1 MLKRLTIQNY
11 ALIESL
17 DISFPE
23 HLIIITGETGAG
35 KSILFGALSL
45 LLGAKADSSVLN
57 NKEKNCIVEAEFEAE
72 EEIMLRRV
80 ISPLGRSRMF
90 LNDEPIGIEELKE
103 ISSKLVDI
111 HAQHQQLLLSDKK
124 FQLSVLDYFSGNT
137 LLLESYNT
145 IYYKYLSFQSQLKD
159 LDRKVIELEKSKEY
173 KQFQYNQL
181 VESHLVEGEL
191 EELENEQKQLAN
203 AEDIKNNIL
212 QAVSLFNQN
221 EISIVQ
227 NLKEAETL
235 LHKAVAYIP
244 DISELV
250 QRLSFSRIELKD
262 IECDLYD
269 RVDKIVASPERLLV
283 VDERIAVIYNLFRKH
298 NVSSVSDL
306 ISIRENLSCDLEM
319 SVDCMLER
327 EKLCKEITSLQ
338 KECSVLADQLHC
350 KRIKASKALSET
362 LQKSIKT
369 LEMPHAIFEVK
380 VIERDIW
387 AKDGKDDVLFYFSA
401 NGSSGIKELSRCA
414 SGGEL
419 SRIMLCIKALMAK
432 YVGMPTMIFDEID
445 TGVSGSIADK
455 MGELIG
461 EMGENMQ
468 VFAITHLPQ
477 VASKGSAHYLVYK
490 EFNDKNEAKSG
501 IRQISGEERILEI
514 ARMLSGTKLSEAAI
528 ANAKVLL
535 GGKN

>member
-57 NKEKNCIVEAEFEAE
+57 NKEKNCIVEAEFEDG
-72 EEIMLRRV
+72 EEIILRRV
-80 ISPLGRSRMF
+80 ISPQGRSRMF
-90 LNDEPIGIEELKE
+90 LNDEPIGIEDLKE

-137 LLLESYNT
+137 LLLESYNN
-145 IYYKYLSFQSQLKD
+145 IYSKYLSLQSQLKD

-181 VESHLVEGEL
+181 VEAQLVDGEL

-212 QAVSLFNQN
+212 QAASLFNQN
-221 EISIVQ
+221 EISVVQ
-227 NLKEAETL
+227 NLKEAESL
-235 LHKAVAYIP
+235 LHKVAAYIP

-250 QRLSFSRIELKD
+250 QRLSSSRIELKD
-262 IECDLYD
+262 IECELSD
-269 RVDKIVASPERLLV
+269 RGDKVVASPERLLV
-283 VDERIAVIYNLFRKH
+283 VDERIAVIYNLFHKH
-298 NVSSVSDL
+298 DVYSVSEL

-327 EKLCKEITSLQ
+327 EKLGKKITSVQ

-362 LQKSIKT
+362 LQRSIKT

-380 VIERDIW
+380 VIERDMW

-501 IRQISGEERILEI
+501 IKQISGEERILEI
-514 ARMLSGTKLSEAAI
+514 ARMLSGTKLSDAAI

-535 GGKN
+535 GEKN